1 MVLWLCPGGHSFGE
15 CVLKYFWVTEGY
27 YLGVMYYDV
36 YNLLFNGS
44 APVRAHTYMAKC

>member
-1 MVLWLCPGGHSFGE
+1 MVLWLYPEGHSFGE

-27 YLGVMYYDV
+27 YLGVMYYDG

-44 APVRAHTYMAKC
+44 AHALTHTHMAKC